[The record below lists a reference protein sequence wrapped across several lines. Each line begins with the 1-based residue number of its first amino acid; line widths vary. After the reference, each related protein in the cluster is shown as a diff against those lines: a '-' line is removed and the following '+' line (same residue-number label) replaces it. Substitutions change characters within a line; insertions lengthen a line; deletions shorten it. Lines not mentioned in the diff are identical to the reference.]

1 MVEFNDTLYH
11 KWRDRKFEEKF
22 PEIMEAIQNSLD
34 QHLDQVVLQTTV
46 GIWAVVFLVA
56 ALCITGTIF
65 FVKKIME

>member
-1 MVEFNDTLYH
+1 MIKFDDTLYH
-11 KWRDRKFEEKF
+11 KWRDRKLEEKF

-34 QHLDQVVLQTTV
+34 QIVLQTTV
-46 GIWAVVFLVA
+46 GIWAAVFLVA